1 MDEKGVYTHSTLQDY
16 PPVSQINFKVK
27 ENSVNLIYAVTE
39 EQLNIYNLLAQAVED
54 SSAGRLSNNSSN
66 INIVE
71 LVHAQYEAI
80 TSTIKMK
87 DNATGNVH
95 VSYFSSCMSDSPPRQ
110 TNKCSGLKVG
120 IKFTFTAKIKVIK
133 CA

>member
-80 TSTIKMK
+80 TSTI
-87 DNATGNVH
+87 
-95 VSYFSSCMSDSPPRQ
+95 
-110 TNKCSGLKVG
+110 
-120 IKFTFTAKIKVIK
+120 
-133 CA
+133 

>member
-87 DNATGNVH
+87 DNATGSVH
-95 VSYFSSCMSDSPPRQ
+95 VSYFSSCMSDSLPRQ
-110 TNKCSGLKVG
+110 TKKCSGLNVG
-120 IKFTFTAKIKVIK
+120 INFTFTAKIKVIK
-133 CA
+133 CP

>member
-66 INIVE
+66 INIME

-87 DNATGNVH
+87 DNATGSVH
-95 VSYFSSCMSDSPPRQ
+95 VSYFSSCMSDSLPRQ
-110 TNKCSGLKVG
+110 TKKCSGLQVG

-133 CA
+133 CP